1 MKVLH
6 WLVHEIRAILTAM
19 LFFLTCFA
27 VVVVLKELMVEQY
40 DLTAATS
47 VRVVMLALVTA
58 KVVVLFERVSLGRR
72 IGAVEVVLRTAL
84 YSLAAFLLLL
94 LEHGISER
102 KEAGGF
108 FAALGKAFQ
117 HPDMPIIWATLI
129 CVTLAFFVWTA
140 FAVLRRSIGRDR
152 ILAAY
157 LSAPSP
163 EAKAAPPHRGCA
175 CQGGTGQMRA
185 NWSPARGGGWKRS
198 VRRGG
203 RPLSS
208 PSRRRARSA
217 RLRIRSAQRP
227 CPVIRVP
234 KAGS

>member
-1 MKVLH
+1 MKFLH

-27 VVVVLKELMVEQY
+27 VLVVLKDLMLEQY
-40 DLTAATS
+40 DVTAATS

-58 KVVVLFERVSLGRR
+58 KVVVLFERVSLGRQ
-72 IGAVEVVLRTAL
+72 IGLVEVVLRTAL

-108 FAALGKAFQ
+108 VAAVSNAFQ

-129 CVTLAFFVWTA
+129 CVTMAFFVWTA
-140 FAVLRRSIGRDR
+140 FAVLRRSFGRDR

-163 EAKAAPPHRGCA
+163 KAETSPHH
-175 CQGGTGQMRA
+175 
-185 NWSPARGGGWKRS
+185 
-198 VRRGG
+198 
-203 RPLSS
+203 
-208 PSRRRARSA
+208 
-217 RLRIRSAQRP
+217 
-227 CPVIRVP
+227 
-234 KAGS
+234 